1 MRTKRSAVPGAFI
14 SLPGAFLSVPA
25 AFLALLTLFSA
36 SPERSAAQTVLVE
49 AKTAA
54 GAEVAT
60 IRTDSMRLAVP
71 LRLLVGGLLFPDG
84 TLQTT
89 AAVTTPSVTSGD
101 IVDGTIVNADIS
113 PTAGIADTKLATIQT
128 AGKVTNS
135 ATTAMSSSVPSAIV
149 ARDAA
154 GGFGASYIAV
164 GDSLRIRGEGSFLA
178 TGAYE
183 YGTAVPPPIS
193 GPGTRMM
200 WYPEKAAFR
209 AGRVDAGGQW
219 DGQNIGDYSAAFGVS
234 TEASGTFA
242 FASGW
247 ATRASAEG
255 TTAMGYGSTA
265 NGPYS
270 TALGYRTI
278 ASSLYAVA
286 LGNQTTAGGDAATA
300 MGTLATAN
308 GNMSVAAGMGV
319 TSQAFESFVVGA
331 YNVVEGTVGA
341 WIATEPLFVVGNGS
355 GDGSRSNALTLYKN
369 GNLTIAGSL
378 TENSD
383 ARLKEGIRPLEG
395 TLGRI
400 LKLTPIRYR
409 FRAGTGHP
417 AGPRIGLAAQDVEPL
432 FPELVARDGEG
443 YLSLSYA
450 NLSAVLVRAIQEQQA
465 QIGPMGARIEEH
477 RTQIGMLQAQAE
489 ALRDQAAKLQ
499 ARNGQLESELAALR
513 ASQSEIL
520 RRLQALEDGA
530 SSGAGQAQRITGGAG
545 R

>member
-1 MRTKRSAVPGAFI
+1 MRTKTSLSVFPAALLGISTLFAAIPPGA
-14 SLPGAFLSVPA
+14 
-25 AFLALLTLFSA
+25 
-36 SPERSAAQTVLVE
+36 AAQSVLIE

-89 AAVTTPSVTSGD
+89 AATDTVAVTSGD

-113 PTAGIADTKLATIQT
+113 ATAGIADTKLATINT
-128 AGKVTNS
+128 AGKVANS
-135 ATTAMSSSVPSAIV
+135 ATTATASTVPNAIV
-149 ARDAA
+149 ARNAG

-164 GDSLRIRGEGSFLA
+164 GDSLRVRGQGSFLA

-183 YGTAVPPPIS
+183 FATMVAPPAG

-219 DGQNIGDYSAAFGVS
+219 DAENIGDYSMALGVNTKASGNMSTAFGN
-234 TEASGTFA
+234 
-242 FASGW
+242 
-247 ATRASAEG
+247 ATIASAEG
-255 TTAMGYGSTA
+255 STAMGYRSTA
-265 NGPYS
+265 SGYNA
-270 TALGYRTI
+270 TALGYNTV
-278 ASSLYAVA
+278 ASAIYATA
-286 LGNQTTAGGDAATA
+286 LGNQTTASGDAATA
-300 MGTLATAN
+300 AGTLATAS
-308 GNMSVAAGMGV
+308 GNMSAAIGMGV

-331 YNVVEGTVGA
+331 YNVVQGTTGA

-383 ARLKEGIRPLEG
+383 VRLKEDVQPLEG
-395 TLGRI
+395 TLERV
-400 LKLTPIRYR
+400 LRLVPIRYH

-417 AGPRIGLAAQDVEPL
+417 AGARIGLAAQAVEPL
-432 FPELVARDGEG
+432 FPELVARNGDG

-450 NLSAVLVRAIQEQQA
+450 NLSAVLVRAVQEQQA
-465 QIGPMGARIEEH
+465 EIE
-477 RTQIGMLQAQAE
+477 T
-489 ALRDQAAKLQ
+489 LRQ
-499 ARNGQLESELAALR
+499 RNRELESELAALR

-520 RRLQALEDGA
+520 RRVRALE
-530 SSGAGQAQRITGGAG
+530 SGAGR
-545 R
+545 